1 MPVFFTD
8 SMGQAP
14 TTDAFLIYRQW
25 AQFDGPYLGGDVI
38 GLLLGTVYALSSV
51 IRMQR
56 VK

>member
-38 GLLLGTVYALSSV
+38 GLLLYALSSV